1 MSLLHLL
8 MMSSKVLVAT
18 WVLKAL
24 ATLLGCLFSPF
35 HLEIDS
41 SKKSRDKG
49 RGFVGLPQPLVTT
62 PKASIETKNL
72 ELQNFRCVGKW
83 HELGGN
89 KHLTRCAAI
98 T

>member
-1 MSLLHLL
+1 
-8 MMSSKVLVAT
+8 MMSSKVFVAT

-35 HLEIDS
+35 HLEINNS
-41 SKKSRDKG
+41 EKSRDKG
-49 RGFVGLPQPLVTT
+49 RGFVGLQQPLVTT
-62 PKASIETKNL
+62 PKASTQTKNL
-72 ELQNFRCVGKW
+72 ELQSFRCVGKC

-89 KHLTRCAAI
+89 EHLTRCATI

>member
-41 SKKSRDKG
+41 LRKVET
-49 RGFVGLPQPLVTT
+49 RGGGL
-62 PKASIETKNL
+62 
-72 ELQNFRCVGKW
+72 
-83 HELGGN
+83 
-89 KHLTRCAAI
+89 
-98 T
+98 